1 MFINSSD
8 RNTDYI
14 NQNYRKKVTN
24 LTVNNIELSHI
35 VDSATRIKNELITAV
50 DNILVY
56 SISKLIFY
64 ISHSK
69 YPCYKCDAQIL
80 IINIYKAINTVPRK
94 QDPE

>member
-1 MFINSSD
+1 VFINSGD

-14 NQNYRKKVTN
+14 NRKYQKKVTN
-24 LTVNNIELSHI
+24 LTVNNIELLHI
-35 VDSATRIKNELITAV
+35 VDAATRIKNELITAV
-50 DNILVY
+50 DNIFVY
-56 SISKLIFY
+56 SISKPIFY

-80 IINIYKAINTVPRK
+80 IINIYKKTNTVPMK